1 LWDVCIVFVVSSND
15 VKWQEMRW
23 MKPVS
28 SIWINLAIPIF
39 ILCRYAFDSYVLILS
54 TSLWVLFC
62 NQQHKTYIQYS
73 HQFCSVGQINF
84 MYNRSIK
91 ETTITNKIYGK
102 YIVEHVCDLLL
113 GPHEIWVT
121 KEQDTKQFSTIIEW
135 INNAMSN
142 LI

>member
-1 LWDVCIVFVVSSND
+1 
-15 VKWQEMRW
+15 M
-23 MKPVS
+23 
-28 SIWINLAIPIF
+28 
-39 ILCRYAFDSYVLILS
+39 RYALYLLCLAMIWSGKRWDETREFCLNKFRNSYIYFVSLCIWLLCPILS